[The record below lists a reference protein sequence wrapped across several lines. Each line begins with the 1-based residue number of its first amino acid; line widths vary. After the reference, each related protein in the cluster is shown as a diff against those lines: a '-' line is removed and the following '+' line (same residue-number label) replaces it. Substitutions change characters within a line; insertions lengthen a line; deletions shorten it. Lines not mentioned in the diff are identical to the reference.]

1 MTTDWLGTMETFY
14 LSSKRVNEIS
24 MKTLLSCFPVNYDS
38 GLSFEVVDTLLLDA
52 FLSLQPVA

>member
-14 LSSKRVNEIS
+14 LSPKRVNEIS
-24 MKTLLSCFPVNYDS
+24 MKTLLSCFPVNYDI
-38 GLSFEVVDTLLLDA
+38 GLSFEVVDT